1 MEMRLW
7 RSLESL
13 PVTLLISQFW
23 PHSDCTKAMV
33 MKIMIRK
40 DIKVTRSILEN
51 FLRVIY
57 LIGKNN
63 HYTS

>member
-13 PVTLLISQFW
+13 PVTLLTSQFW
-23 PHSDCTKAMV
+23 PHSDCTKAIV
-33 MKIMIRK
+33 RNITIRR
-40 DIKVTRSILEN
+40 DIIVAKNILEN
-51 FLRVIY
+51 FFRISY

-63 HYTS
+63 YYTP